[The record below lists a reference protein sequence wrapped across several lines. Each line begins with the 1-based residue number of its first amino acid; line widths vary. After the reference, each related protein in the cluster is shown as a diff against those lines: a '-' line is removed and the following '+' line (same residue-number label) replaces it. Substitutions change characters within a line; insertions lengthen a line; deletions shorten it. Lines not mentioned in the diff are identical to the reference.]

1 MYGCISLSGGFMT
14 GLRTL
19 FALLAAFAVCGGAQ
33 AEDTIT
39 PQQAIERAADAA
51 PAGVK
56 GVFVMDVRGTGRQ
69 DGNLY
74 LNSQVDYRD
83 QRNLT
88 IAIAPDIA
96 AALQTKFGDAP
107 DTFLVGKRIAVTGEA
122 KRVTIWF
129 LWNGVPTEKYYYQTH
144 VALTAADQ
152 LQILK

>member
-1 MYGCISLSGGFMT
+1 MGGSMT
-14 GLRTL
+14 GSRTL
-19 FALLAAFAVCGGAQ
+19 LLLLAAFAVCGGAQ

-39 PQQAIERAADAA
+39 PQQAIERAAEAA
-51 PAGVK
+51 PASVK
-56 GVFVMDVRGTGRQ
+56 GVFVMDVHATGRQ
-69 DGNLY
+69 NGNLY
-74 LNSQVDYRD
+74 LNSQADYRD

-88 IAIAPDIA
+88 IAIAPDVA
-96 AALQTKFGDAP
+96 TTLQTKFGEVP

-144 VALTAADQ
+144 VELTAADQ